1 MSQSLRQ
8 VVSLV
13 TLLFA
18 GLIVLVVLDG
28 CKSSQTTSG
37 SQEVAKVEPPPPPP
51 PPPAPAAPPQPQ
63 PAAPEPPPPPPPAPA
78 EPPPPQ
84 LAAPPPPPPPPPAP
98 AAQPASPPVVQE
110 MAPEVAAA
118 PTAEDPLAWVNGLAD
133 VLFDYDKAAI
143 RESEHGKLAE
153 VAKKLKEDGKR
164 KVLVEGHCD
173 QRGTSAYNLALGDR
187 RAKSVK
193 KYLVDL
199 GVAASQIQ
207 TTSFGKE
214 RPLCTETNEE
224 CYQRNRRAHF
234 AAQ

>member
-1 MSQSLRQ
+1 MRQSLRQ
-8 VVSLV
+8 WVSLL

-18 GLIVLVVLDG
+18 GATVLVVLDG

-37 SQEVAKVEPPPPPP
+37 SQEVAKVEPPPQPPAAPAPAPPPP
-51 PPPAPAAPPQPQ
+51 PPPAP
-63 PAAPEPPPPPPPAPA
+63 APEPPPPPPPVAAPA
-78 EPPPPQ
+78 P
-84 LAAPPPPPPPPPAP
+84 APPPP
-98 AAQPASPPVVQE
+98 PPVVQE

-118 PTAEDPLAWVNGLAD
+118 PTAEDPLAWAVGLAD
-133 VLFDYDKAAI
+133 VLFDYDKSAI
-143 RESEHGKLAE
+143 RKSEHGKLAE

-214 RPLCTETNEE
+214 RPLCTETTEE

-234 AAQ
+234 VAQ